1 MNFIFRGKK
10 MLIEFSVQNFGSIK
24 SKQTLSFEATKD
36 DHLEDYY
43 IIPTKIKGLK
53 LLKLG
58 LIYGANASGKTTV
71 LQALDFLR
79 DIVLNPKREKD
90 VSFKFEPYLFD
101 KKTPYE
107 NTVFNISFIQN
118 NIRYDYEVE
127 LNKKAIVKE
136 KLDFYNPNKANIFT
150 RTTDVEK
157 QYTNKIAFGHKMK
170 KNKSAEDILKA
181 NTLWNNTVIGGFVK
195 TNIENNELKDVRDW
209 FSLHLS
215 HLIHTRSD
223 LFVYVTKKLKE
234 EDKLFNKNRITDMLK
249 AADFGIS
256 NLIIKTKAKKMP
268 PDMIKYFG
276 GKQVEEIIDENK
288 SAKDNVII
296 SVNTNEGI
304 ISQTRIA
311 FEHVVNKESYEL
323 SFDKESQGTQRYY
336 ELAGIL
342 LMLTK
347 NSVITSIDELERS
360 LHPDLFKHFLLSFL
374 INSKNSQIIA
384 STHSREILN
393 DKDIFR
399 NDAIW
404 ITEKNKESATRLY
417 SLSDFD
423 SSVIRDT
430 TSIYNAYK
438 NGKLGGVPNLSNYY
452 VGTEQ

>member
-1 MNFIFRGKK
+1 

-79 DIVLNPKREKD
+79 DIALNPKREKD
-90 VSFKFEPYLFD
+90 MSFKFEPFLFD

-127 LNKKAIVKE
+127 FNKKAIVKE
-136 KLDFYNPNKANIFT
+136 KLDFYSPNKANVFT
-150 RTTDVEK
+150 RTSDVEK
-157 QYTNKIAFGHKMK
+157 QYTNSIVFGPKMK

-195 TNIENNELKDVRDW
+195 TNIENKELKDVRDW
-209 FSLHLS
+209 FFSYLNPIVDTKS
-215 HLIHTRSD
+215 N
-223 LFVYVTKKLKE
+223 LFFNITELLKKE
-234 EDKLFNKNRITDMLK
+234 EESFNKNYIANILK

-256 NLIIKTKAKKMP
+256 GLNIETKSTKIPPEMVYLVEFLKNKIFEETINKKELINNINLN
-268 PDMIKYFG
+268 
-276 GKQVEEIIDENK
+276 IDIN
-288 SAKDNVII
+288 DGN
-296 SVNTNEGI
+296 
-304 ISQTRIA
+304 ISQTRVTFNHI
-311 FEHVVNKESYEL
+311 VNKENYEL
-323 SFDKESQGTQRYY
+323 SSEKESRGTQRYY
-336 ELAGIL
+336 ELAGVLLL
-342 LMLTK
+342 LMRSPIAFL
-347 NSVITSIDELERS
+347 IDELETS
-360 LHPDLFKHFLLSFL
+360 LHPDLFRHFLLSFL
-374 INSKNSQIIA
+374 VNSKKSQIIA
-384 STHSREILN
+384 TTHNREILN
-393 DKDIFR
+393 YKDIFR

-404 ITEKNKESATRLY
+404 ITEKNEECATQLY
-417 SLSDFD
+417 SLSEFD

-438 NGKLGGVPNLSNYY
+438 IGKLGGVPNLSNYY
-452 VGTEQ
+452 IGTEQ